1 MPIYEYACVD
11 CGSFTAVRRIDE
23 RDAPQS
29 CPGCGREARRQVTA
43 TMLALMPHARRAAHA
58 GNERSAHAPASS
70 QGHRHGPG
78 CGCSAGKAA
87 PARQPGAAK
96 SFPGTRPW
104 MISH

>member
-1 MPIYEYACVD
+1 MPMYEYACEA

-23 RDAPQS
+23 RDAPQP
-29 CPGCGREARRQVTA
+29 CPGCGHAARRQVTA
-43 TMLALMPHARRAAHA
+43 TMLALMPSSRRVAHA
-58 GNERSAHAPASS
+58 GNERSAHAPSSS

-78 CGCSAGKAA
+78 CGCSGGSVGLAGK
-87 PARQPGAAK
+87 PGAAK

>member
-11 CGSFTAVRRIDE
+11 CGTFSAVRRIDD
-23 RDAPQS
+23 RDAPQA
-29 CPGCGREARRQVTA
+29 CPGCGQEAPRMVTA
-43 TMLALMPHARRAAHA
+43 TMLALMPSARRAAHA
-58 GNERSAHAPASS
+58 GNERSAHAPVSS

-78 CGCSAGKAA
+78 CGCSGGSARLAGK
-87 PARQPGAAK
+87 PDAAK